1 MAEDHDTRWDAK
13 IGRAILGAKSRRP
26 LYPQTAAG
34 AARSIQARWAVSARE
49 AARRLGV
56 PWQTYQRWASG
67 KVKSIPEKLLIGFR
81 RAQLSKKREAAL
93 RAGAATG
100 RDKKTRV
107 QSNGLVLKNA
117 KFKIS
122 SKDVDQ
128 NANVSLTVREDTG
141 RNAVAELID
150 AYLTGEPGA
159 MTATMESILDDYGAG
174 FGLQEVLDIGDI
186 TL

>member
-93 RAGAATG
+93 RAGAVPG
-100 RDKKTRV
+100 RGKTRV

-117 KFKIS
+117 TFKIS
-122 SKDVDQ
+122 NKNVDQ
-128 NANVSLTVREDTG
+128 NANVGITVQEDTG